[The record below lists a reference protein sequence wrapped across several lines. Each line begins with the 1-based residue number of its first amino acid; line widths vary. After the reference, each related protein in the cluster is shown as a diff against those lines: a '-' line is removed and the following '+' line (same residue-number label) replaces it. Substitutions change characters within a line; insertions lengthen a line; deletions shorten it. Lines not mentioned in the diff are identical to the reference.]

1 MKVCLSDGAIHPTTI
16 AMLNTGTIYAGVT
29 SLYDR
34 TSAELF
40 LSATPLESICAS
52 EFLHNSV
59 IKKKKTA
66 DKIASSISN
75 H

>member
-1 MKVCLSDGAIHPTTI
+1 
-16 AMLNTGTIYAGVT
+16 MLNTGTIYAGVT

-34 TSAELF
+34 TSADLF
-40 LSATPLESICAS
+40 LSVTSLEIICAS

-59 IKKKKTA
+59 IKKKTA